1 MEKFKAFQAGN
12 IGQLAIKNR
21 LVRSAT
27 FEYMGTETG
36 EVNDALVRLYRNLA
50 EGGVGLIIT
59 GFASVH
65 PESWAHP
72 QQMRAH
78 DDGYIEGLQRIPD
91 AVHELA
97 NGCRIILQ
105 LNHTGRQQISPELA
119 DWTVAP
125 SAVYD
130 ELFLRTPREL
140 SPREIEDIIDCF
152 AEAIRRARDAR
163 FDGVQLHAAHGW
175 LLSSFLS
182 PRTNKRTDAYGG
194 STENRVR
201 ILDEIFKR
209 ARSMVGEAFPIL
221 IKLSSEDYL
230 PGGMNLDEGKRVAER
245 VSKIGFSA
253 LEISGG
259 MWEAMTRDEKE
270 LGWKPVPI
278 PEARVD
284 IKTKDQEAYF
294 WGNAREIRKVVE
306 APLILVGGLRSLE
319 IVENVLGEGSV
330 DFCSMSRPFIRE
342 PDFPNKWLSGKG
354 KGETQ
359 CISCN
364 RCTPRPERSLECRA
378 GEEFDEREALEIFPY
393 FRNRQAP

>member
-1 MEKFKAFQAGN
+1 MEKLKAFQAGN

-65 PESWAHP
+65 PESYVHP
-72 QQMRAH
+72 QQMRVH
-78 DDGYIEGLQRIPD
+78 DDCYIEGLQRIPD
-91 AVHELA
+91 AVHELD
-97 NGCRIILQ
+97 NGCRIFLQ

-119 DWTVAP
+119 DWSVAP

-140 SPREIEDIIDCF
+140 NPREIEEIIDCF
-152 AEAIRRARDAR
+152 AEAVRRARDAR
-163 FDGVQLHAAHGW
+163 FDGVQLHVAHGW
-175 LLSSFLS
+175 LLSTFLS

-209 ARSMVGEAFPIL
+209 ARNMVGGAFPIL
-221 IKLSSEDYL
+221 VKLSSEDYL

-245 VSKIGFSA
+245 LSKIGFSA

-259 MWEAMTRDEKE
+259 MWESMTRDEKE

-306 APLILVGGLRSLE
+306 VPLILVGGLRSLE
-319 IVENVLGEGSV
+319 IVEKVLGEGSV

-342 PDFPNKWLSGKG
+342 PDFPNKWLAGKG
-354 KGETQ
+354 KGKTL

-364 RCTPRPERSLECRA
+364 RCMPRPERSLECRA
-378 GEEFDEREALEIFPY
+378 GEEFDEKEALEIFPY

>member
-1 MEKFKAFQAGN
+1 MEKFKTFQAGS

-65 PESWAHP
+65 PESYVHP

-91 AVHELA
+91 AVHELD
-97 NGCRIILQ
+97 NGCRIFLQ

-119 DWTVAP
+119 DWSVAP

-140 SPREIEDIIDCF
+140 NRREIEDIIDCF
-152 AEAIRRARDAR
+152 AESIRRARDAR

-175 LLSSFLS
+175 LLSTFLS

-209 ARSMVGEAFPIL
+209 ARSMVGESFPIL
-221 IKLSSEDYL
+221 VKLSSEDYL

-245 VSKIGFSA
+245 LSKIGFSA

-259 MWEAMTRDEKE
+259 MWESMTRDEKE

-319 IVENVLGEGSV
+319 IVEKVLGEGSV

-342 PDFPNKWLSGKG
+342 PDFPNKWLAGEGKG
-354 KGETQ
+354 GTQ

>member
-1 MEKFKAFQAGN
+1 MEKLRTFQTGK
-12 IGQLAIKNR
+12 IGKLEIKNR

-50 EGGVGLIIT
+50 RGGVGLIIT

-65 PESWAHP
+65 PEAYCHP

-78 DDGYIEGLQRIPD
+78 DDCYIEGLQKIPD
-91 AVHELA
+91 AVHELD
-97 NGCRIILQ
+97 NGCRIFLQ

-119 DWTVAP
+119 DWAVGP

-130 ELFLRTPREL
+130 ELFQRTPREL
-140 SPREIEDIIDCF
+140 NPREIEEIIDCF
-152 AEAIRRARDAR
+152 AESIRRAKDAR
-163 FDGVQLHAAHGW
+163 FDGVQLHVAHGW
-175 LLSSFLS
+175 LLSTFIS

-209 ARSMVGEAFPIL
+209 ARSIVGEAFPIL
-221 IKLSSEDYL
+221 VKLSSEDYL
-230 PGGMNLDEGKRVAER
+230 PGGMNLEEGKRVAER
-245 VSKIGFSA
+245 LSQIGFSA

-259 MWEAMTRDEKE
+259 MWESMTRDEKE

-278 PEARVD
+278 PEARVG

-294 WGNAREIRKVVE
+294 WANAREIRKVVE
-306 APLILVGGLRSLE
+306 TPLILVGGLRSLE
-319 IVENVLGEGSV
+319 IVEKVLGEGNV

-342 PDFPNKWLSGKG
+342 PDFPNKWLAGEG
-354 KGETQ
+354 KGETK

-364 RCTPRPERSLECRA
+364 RCLPRPERSLECRA
-378 GEEFDEREALEIFPY
+378 GEEFDEKEALEIFPY
-393 FRNRQAP
+393 FRNRKTM